1 MIQSRHCSQS
11 QGEPSPETFVAE
23 NKTPRILL
31 AEDDDEMR
39 KLLAFALSEDSYEVT
54 QCHDGGEF
62 LVRLQSFIKDKRNVD
77 FDIII
82 SDIRMPGLTGLEILE
97 ELHECKGFPPMILIT
112 AFGDKETH
120 AKAEKFG
127 AAAIF
132 DKPFEID
139 DLLAKVR
146 EIIPPGYFQRN
157 KRSQLLRKENQE

>member
-1 MIQSRHCSQS
+1 MIQNRHNTKHHRGLPQKISA
-11 QGEPSPETFVAE
+11 TKKLTA
-23 NKTPRILL
+23 RILL

-39 KLLAFALSEDSYEVT
+39 KLLAQALCEDRYEVI

-62 LVRLQSFIKDKRNVD
+62 LVRLQSFIIDKHSVD
-77 FDIII
+77 FDVII
-82 SDIRMPGLTGLEILE
+82 SDIRMPGLTGLEILKD
-97 ELHECKGFPPMILIT
+97 LHECRGFPPMILIT

-146 EIIPPGYFQRN
+146 EIIQPQI
-157 KRSQLLRKENQE
+157 SSKE